1 MERAYR
7 KRVRPGR
14 LISFQVVV
22 KETDLWIRA
31 ERRLEKEAR
40 DLVFGY
46 RHQIEYYISLHPQFM
61 TSLHPYHEDPYAPE
75 IVRDMIKA
83 TTDIG
88 VGPMAAV
95 AGAVAQYVGEGLLRH
110 TDQVIVENG
119 GDVFLKA
126 NRPVT
131 VALFAGNSPLSEKI
145 GLVIDQSRMPIG
157 VCSSSGTVGHSLSR
171 GAADAVC
178 LVSSSALR
186 ADGAATALCNRI
198 RSRKDL
204 EHIAGWASRIEG
216 IDGGLAVMGDAM
228 ASWGNIELAAL

>member
-7 KRVRPGR
+7 KRVHSGR
-14 LISFQVVV
+14 LISFRVVV
-22 KETDLWIRA
+22 KETDLWISA
-31 ERRLEKEAR
+31 DQLLEKETG
-40 DLVFGY
+40 DLVFRY
-46 RHQIEYYISLHPQFM
+46 RHQIEYYISRHPEFM
-61 TSLHPYHEDPYAPE
+61 TSLHPCHNDPYAPE
-75 IVRDMIKA
+75 IVREMIKA
-83 TTDIG
+83 TVDIG

-119 GDVFLKA
+119 GDVFLKV

-131 VALFAGNSPLSEKI
+131 VALFAGNSVLSEKI
-145 GLVIDQSRMPIG
+145 GLVIDESRMPVG

-171 GAADAVC
+171 GVADAVC

-204 EHIAGWASRIEG
+204 EHIADWASRIEG
-216 IDGGLAVMGDAM
+216 IDGGLAVMGDAL
-228 ASWGNIELAAL
+228 ASWGNIELAAV